1 MIIQHKGRTKG
12 GTLDSQI
19 QAVLDH
25 VAAAESDD
33 AKPLSA
39 TSPEDIRTAEDAIAG
54 FSLPP
59 APVHAVDEFT
69 VPGRTG
75 HDIPVRLYSPSSN
88 TRLPVLVF
96 FHGGCWVF
104 CDLDSHDAICRFLCA
119 TSGFKVLSVDY
130 RLAPES
136 QFPAA
141 VEDAYD
147 VVSWV
152 AAHAATIGVDPG
164 SIAVGGDSAGGNLA
178 AAVSLAARDRLEPD
192 IAFQL
197 LIYPITDISTMNT
210 ASYEAYGTGYFLERA
225 LMEWAGDHYVA
236 RTEDRFH
243 PYVSPL
249 RAADLDGLPPA
260 LIQTAEFD
268 ILRDEAE
275 AYARRL
281 DAANVNVVC
290 TRYLGMVHAFVAM
303 AGAVDV
309 GRIAL
314 QDAAQALQVGLSTPE
329 PDLP

>member
-12 GTLDSQI
+12 GVLDPQI

-59 APVHAVDEFT
+59 ASVHAIDEFT
-69 VPGRTG
+69 IPGQSG
-75 HDIPVRLYSPSSN
+75 HDIPVRLYAPSDDP
-88 TRLPVLVF
+88 RLPVLVF

-104 CDLDSHDAICRFLCA
+104 CDLDSHDTICRFLA
-119 TSGFKVLSVDY
+119 SESGCKVLSVDY

-152 AAHAATIGVDPG
+152 AAHAATIGVDPA

-178 AAVSLAARDRLEPD
+178 AAVSLAARDRLAPD

-197 LIYPITDISTMNT
+197 LIYPITDISTMHT
-210 ASYEAYGTGYFLERA
+210 GSYEAYGTGYFLERG

-236 RTEDRFH
+236 RAEDRFH

-249 RAADLDGLPPA
+249 RAADLSGLPPA

-281 DAANVNVVC
+281 DAARINVVC

-303 AGAVDV
+303 AGTVDL

-314 QDAAQALQVGLSTPE
+314 QDAAQALQVGLSTAE
-329 PDLP
+329 PGVR